1 MTAESPPTATPASG
15 WSLMSPRLDLP
26 IGYLVW
32 LTGFAWVAR
41 TGSWM
46 VLAVLQVLAAARL
59 LAGDPDTRRLFR
71 PSGLAVVVGLA
82 GAVLSVILTYGL
94 YTPFAALFP
103 RFAGAVRELYV
114 VMNSAGYERGALVA
128 IVTVVIVAEEIVWRG
143 RVLDMNAGGTRRTVG
158 WQIAQSLLF
167 GALYAVAHLTS
178 GSALLVFIAFAFG
191 AAWALL
197 RILTGSI
204 WTPLIAHV
212 LWDMAVL
219 VVWPVF

>member
-1 MTAESPPTATPASG
+1 
-15 WSLMSPRLDLP
+15 MSPRLDLP
-26 IGYLVW
+26 IAYLVW

-41 TGSWM
+41 TGSWV

-59 LAGDPDTRRLFR
+59 LAGDPDTRRLLKPGR
-71 PSGLAVVVGLA
+71 LALVVGLA
-82 GAVLSVILTYGL
+82 GAALSVVLTYGL
-94 YTPFAALFP
+94 YTPFSALFP

-128 IVTVVIVAEEIVWRG
+128 IVTVVIVSEEVVWRG
-143 RVLDMNAGGTRRTVG
+143 RVLDMNANGTRRTLG

-178 GSALLVFIAFAFG
+178 GSGLLVFIAFAFG

-204 WTPLIAHV
+204 WAPLIAHL